1 MLTVLTAFQPNF
13 SIYSQEIKWPVHVPT
28 WWQRQASAQVLCST
42 SNSLCPTWCHP
53 LRFPARLDQ
62 CWPVT
67 DRSGLHRS
75 HLSQTH
81 SAVHVTCSPRLV
93 LAHLRD
99 RLNGHPG
106 LSTLSAPC
114 PSPTWPSP
122 CCLKMDLTHNL
133 KVWLCL
139 EEENRH
145 TWFAHDHKWG

>member
-1 MLTVLTAFQPNF
+1 MSPPGGKDRLVPRFCASHPMLFTPP
-13 SIYSQEIKWPVHVPT
+13 SP
-28 WWQRQASAQVLCST
+28 R
-42 SNSLCPTWCHP
+42 CHP

-81 SAVHVTCSPRLV
+81 STVHVTCSPRLV

-145 TWFAHDHKWG
+145 TWFAHDHK